1 MPKTID
7 RMRIQTRRRRK
18 SMPQV
23 GIVALAGAASPDVGA
38 ARFVPSTEAAR
49 QLQVRISACNLDG
62 GV

>member
-1 MPKTID
+1 
-7 RMRIQTRRRRK
+7 
-18 SMPQV
+18 MPQV

>member
-1 MPKTID
+1 MPKAIH

-23 GIVALAGAASPDVGA
+23 GIVALAGAASPDAGA
-38 ARFVPSTEAAR
+38 ARFVPRTEAAR
-49 QLQVRISACNLDG
+49 QLQVRISGCNLDG